1 MSSKQQTL
9 LGLLTVAA
17 FAVLGFY
24 TLFLTDVN
32 LFGKSIQM
40 VVQFPDAN
48 GLREG
53 DAVLVAGL
61 RVGRVKTMTFDARA
75 EREKRITVVINL
87 DEEIPLFEDYAIVI
101 EESTL
106 LGGRNVSILPGQ
118 SAAPPLALTPGIAL
132 VGHVAPN
139 PIDSLS
145 SFAKLLDANSGSI
158 TDLFTNMAAV
168 SDDLRAGRGLLGRIL
183 TDETLADTASRGV
196 EDFAAMG
203 ADLRELSRRITAGE
217 GTVGKLFSSDEMY
230 DQVYATVTD
239 LKDLS
244 SGLKDGKGIIGKL
257 FGDEALAK
265 EVDRALRNFTGISDD
280 LAAGKGTIGKLL
292 KDGTTADNLASITT
306 DIRGV
311 TEKVAAGEGTIGQL
325 FASDELYQS
334 LLSFSQRL
342 DSMTEKLENGEGTL
356 AKILNDDELYDE
368 ILTGVKLLNRSLED
382 YREAAPVSNFTSAL
396 FNIF

>member
-17 FAVLGFY
+17 LAVLGFY

-48 GLREG
+48 GLRDG

-61 RVGRVKTMTFDARA
+61 RVGRVKSMTFDARA
-75 EREKRITVVINL
+75 DRDKRITVIINL
-87 DEEIPLFEDYAIVI
+87 DEDIPLFEDYSIVI

-118 SAAPPLALTPGIAL
+118 SAAPRLVITPGIAL

-139 PIDSLS
+139 PIDSFS
-145 SFAKLLDANSGSI
+145 SLAKLVDENRGSI
-158 TDLFTNMAAV
+158 TGLLTNFAAV
-168 SDDLRAGRGLLGRIL
+168 SDDLRAGRGLLGKLL
-183 TDETLADTASRGV
+183 TDDTLAETASQGV

-203 ADLRELSRRITAGE
+203 ADLRELSGRITAGE
-217 GTVGKLFSSDEMY
+217 GTIGRLFSSDEMY

-239 LKDLS
+239 LKDLAAGIKS
-244 SGLKDGKGIIGKL
+244 GKGIAGKL
-257 FGDEALAK
+257 FGDEELAQ
-265 EVDRALRNFTGISDD
+265 EVDRALRNFTSISDD
-280 LAAGKGTIGKLL
+280 LAAGKGTIGKFL
-292 KDGTTADNLASITT
+292 KDDTAADNITAIT
-306 DIRGV
+306 SDIRDV
-311 TEKVAAGEGTIGQL
+311 TERVAAGEGTIGRL

-334 LLSFSQRL
+334 LLNFSQRL
-342 DSMTEKLENGEGTL
+342 DTMTAKLENGDGTL

-382 YREAAPVSNFTSAL
+382 YREAAPVSSFTSAL

>member
-17 FAVLGFY
+17 LAVLGFY

-61 RVGRVKTMTFDARA
+61 RVGRVKTMAFDARA
-75 EREKRITVVINL
+75 ERSKRITVVINL
-87 DEEIPLFEDYAIVI
+87 DEEIPLFEDYSIVI

-118 SAAPPLALTPGIAL
+118 SAAPPLELTPGIAL

-145 SFAKLLDANSGSI
+145 TLGTLIDANSGSI
-158 TDLFTNMAAV
+158 TDLFTNFAAV
-168 SDDLRAGRGLLGRIL
+168 SSDLRKGRGLLGRIL
-183 TDETLADTASRGV
+183 TDDELADTASRGV
-196 EDFAAMG
+196 DDFAAMG

-217 GTVGKLFSSDEMY
+217 GTIGRLFSSDEMY

-239 LKDLS
+239 LKDLAD
-244 SGLKDGKGIIGKL
+244 GIKNGKGIAGKL
-257 FGDEALAK
+257 FGDEALAA
-265 EVDRALRNFTGISDD
+265 EVDRALRNFSGISDD
-280 LAAGKGTIGKLL
+280 LAAGRGTIGKLL
-292 KDGTTADNLASITT
+292 KDDTTADNLTAITT
-306 DIRGV
+306 DIKAV
-311 TEKVAAGEGTIGQL
+311 TDKVAAGEGTIGKL

-334 LLSFSQRL
+334 LLSFSQRI
-342 DSMTEKLENGEGTL
+342 DSMTAKLENGDGTL
-356 AKILNDDELYDE
+356 AKLLSDDELYDE